1 MAASSSSFLTAAT
14 KPLSQSFQTLA
25 SPPSSL
31 SSPRSLPVPR
41 RRSALRVAARKWEPS
56 KVVPQ
61 ADRVLVRL
69 EQLPEK
75 SSGGVLLPK
84 SAVKF
89 ERYLMGEILS
99 VGADVG
105 QVEAGKK
112 VLFSDINA
120 YEVDLG
126 TEEKHCFCR
135 AGDLLAVVE

>member
-1 MAASSSSFLTAAT
+1 MASSFVTVSN
-14 KPLSQSFQTLA
+14 PLSVKNPSFFPQQKLPGF
-25 SPPSSL
+25 SRNSL
-31 SSPRSLPVPR
+31 RIN
-41 RRSALRVAARKWEPS
+41 AIGKKWEPT

-61 ADRVLVRL
+61 ADRVLIRL

-89 ERYLMGEILS
+89 ERYLMGEVLS
-99 VGADVG
+99 VGSEVAD
-105 QVEAGKK
+105 VEAGKK

-126 TEEKHCFCR
+126 TNDKHCFCK
-135 AGDLLAVVE
+135 AGELLAVVE